1 MHNSLRFSIDSWS
14 AWAPGLESPE
24 AWQDWYDEGHELPV
38 AEGVPD
44 VRDLPAG
51 LRRRL
56 SLLGKMVLRVALD
69 AGQADTARIVFSS
82 RYGNVSQMLQLLQTM
97 AVDDPISPTGFG
109 MSVHN
114 SLVGML
120 SIVTKNVQSQ
130 TAIAAGSESFCMGLI
145 EALGLLAENPDE
157 AVMLIHCDDVLP
169 EFYAPFQDH
178 SVRQCALAL
187 VITSRDTAKNHL
199 TMNFAGKLTRAG
211 QEDPLASFLKFTIGK
226 HENWSWTG
234 TQGRWSCHS
243 HV

>member
-24 AWQDWYDEGHELPV
+24 AWQDWYDEGQELPV
-38 AEGVPD
+38 TEGVPN
-44 VRDLPAG
+44 VRDLPTG

-56 SLLGKMVLRVALD
+56 SLLGKMALRVGLD
-69 AGQADTARIVFSS
+69 AGQADTVRIVFSS

-169 EFYAPFQDH
+169 EFYAPFQDK
-178 SVRQCALAL
+178 SVQQCALAL
-187 VITSRDTAKNHL
+187 VITSQESAKKNL
-199 TMNFAGKLTRAG
+199 TLDFDGELTGSGRG
-211 QEDPLASFLKFTIGK
+211 DPLVSFLKFMIGD

-234 TQGRWSCHS
+234 AQGKWSCQN

>member
-1 MHNSLRFSIDSWS
+1 MQSDLGFSIDNWS
-14 AWAPGLESPE
+14 AWAPGLESRE
-24 AWQDWYDEGHELPV
+24 AWQKWFDEEQDLPV
-38 AEGVPD
+38 TEGAPD

-56 SLLGKMVLRVALD
+56 SLLGKMSLRVALD

-97 AVDDPISPTGFG
+97 AASEPISPTRFG

-130 TAIAAGSESFCMGLI
+130 TAIAAGSESFCMGLM
-145 EALGLLAENPDE
+145 EALGFLAENPDE
-157 AVMLIHCDDVLP
+157 PVMLIHCDDVLP
-169 EFYAPFQDH
+169 VFYAPFQDP
-178 SVRQCALAL
+178 SVRRCALAL
-187 VITSRDTAKNHL
+187 VITSQDTNKNHL
-199 TMNFAGKLTRAG
+199 TMSFDGKPTNAM
-211 QEDPLASFLKFTIGK
+211 QEDPLVSFLKFMISGQK
-226 HENWSWTG
+226 DWSWTG
-234 TQGRWSCHS
+234 AQGEWLCHN